1 MAHSLFAPS
10 AAHRWMACPGSMTFV
25 DPTLP
30 ETDGG
35 PWAAEGTAAHTLASR
50 ALEMKRDCSFWIG
63 EEIQVGERVFK
74 VDDDMAMHTQV
85 YVDYVRDR
93 AAKGHM
99 LIEQWV
105 DLTQHYGTEAGGTLD
120 AGVAASGELDV
131 IDLKFGRGVQVY
143 AEHNA
148 QLMSYALGALD
159 LLDMFGPFTK
169 INLTIVQPRLDHIDV
184 WSTTVEELSAFA
196 TAARTAVQNACDML
210 AGECAPVMIPG
221 ESQCRWCPGKSD
233 CPALTDKIQR
243 DMEVE
248 FATINTVEFIPASK
262 TNADLALKYSA
273 IPLIQSWCKA
283 VADELRTRVLD
294 HQQIIGEDGKPFKI
308 VQGKPGN
315 MAWTDKDAASQLLT
329 AQIAEK
335 AYEPPCL
342 ITPSAAKKALGKKRI
357 NVWTDVLAPL
367 TIRAD
372 GKATL
377 VPGSDPRD
385 AFTPAAGAAEFDTG
399 EDNGDA
405 NE

>member
-1 MAHSLFAPS
+1 
-10 AAHRWMACPGSMTFV
+10 MACPGSMTFV

-30 ETDGG
+30 DTDGG

-99 LIEQWV
+99 FIEQWV

-131 IDLKFGRGVQVY
+131 IDLKFGRGVRVY

-184 WSTTVEELSAFA
+184 WSTTVEELRIFA
-196 TAARTAVQNACDML
+196 KEAAGAVLAARFAVEGSPADISKYL
-210 AGECAPVMIPG
+210 HPG

-294 HQQIIGEDGKPFKI
+294 HQQIIGTDGKPFKI

-315 MAWTDKDAASQLLT
+315 MAWTDETAAAVALTGQL
-329 AQIAEK
+329 AEK
-335 AYEPPCL
+335 AYAPREV

-367 TIRAD
+367 TVRKD

-377 VPGSDPRD
+377 ALGSDPRD
-385 AFTPAAGAAEFDTG
+385 AFTPAAGAAEFETG
-399 EDNGDA
+399 EENA
-405 NE
+405 EA